1 VTYPNSKEGM
11 FREMNSKGN
20 YPLVMGNY
28 HGQLPW
34 VSSARDQGG
43 VAPPAGRVPSLAVMR
58 VAVAVLVLVR

>member
-1 VTYPNSKEGM
+1 
-11 FREMNSKGN
+11 MNSKGS